1 MTENHDKRMHPV
13 QAGKRRL
20 SLLRQGFRVALL
32 PFALVA
38 LVACTDGPKVDS
50 PRKALVVVR
59 DPATGAELITT
70 APEAQ
75 KINFFSRENLRAT
88 NFSSNA
94 NPRFGADTS
103 GDPTGYL
110 DTRSSNRQPGDMEAN
125 RGAFYTEV
133 GGRDVVI
140 EPIPPKRIIGSEWQ
154 GTLDDAT
161 VQLEFTDEPLDS
173 VVQRILGGILGV
185 NYNLGQGIEGT
196 VTFRSEERFTKKQ
209 VLEALSDILAR
220 NGYLMQYF
228 NGVYHIGSPDEMQ
241 TLTGIR
247 TASSSENE
255 ETTVMRLRRKAP
267 DNLADIINSI
277 LPAGTSIQL
286 VDEGNGVMINGD
298 PGQFDAIE
306 GLVNVVMGD
315 NQLGHLAVIPLRRSP
330 PEVVADRLTT
340 LYERRANEL
349 VLVPVETI
357 PGILVM
363 ASQPSLIAELETI
376 ARQLDVENRDTPKV
390 RVIQLRYL
398 DPTELAGQLNSLVD
412 TVSVGPNPSGPV
424 SDRDLSNIV
433 SSAIDRANPARVP
446 PPSDDGEGSI
456 AVPPARFTG
465 ANAGQGQNGQAAG
478 NQDRTERPGGG
489 SEITFSA
496 DDRNRA
502 LLVRSTFA
510 EFRQIQEVIKSM
522 DVPLSQVAIEAT
534 ILEVNISDELQ
545 YGVQAFLQRNGFSGR
560 SSDTTG
566 AGMPEGGGFA
576 STYSLTRGDTSIEL
590 VLQALQSVTDVKVI
604 SSPYLTVV
612 DGATSR
618 LAVGDQIPFTIAS
631 QTSNSNGT
639 VTVTQ
644 ETDVRDVGVILSVTP
659 RVSPDNSV
667 LLEITQE
674 VSSAREVSTA
684 GGSNPIIS
692 QRSIT
697 SQIAVQ
703 SGASVLLGGLMQ
715 ERTETTENGIPVIRR
730 IPVIGEAFNRT
741 EDTQSRSELLV
752 MITPRVVRTD
762 TQMADVTRKLRMA
775 IGAY

>member
-1 MTENHDKRMHPV
+1 MADTRGERMHPA
-13 QAGKRRL
+13 QSGGGRL
-20 SLLRQGFRVALL
+20 SLRRLLSRGLLASAAL
-32 PFALVA
+32 AA
-38 LVACTDGPKVDS
+38 LVACSDGMQVEAQ
-50 PRKALVVVR
+50 RKALVVVR

-88 NFSSNA
+88 SFSGNA
-94 NPRFGADTS
+94 NPRFGANTS
-103 GDPTGYL
+103 GDPTGFL
-110 DTRSSNRQPGDMEAN
+110 DTRSSNREPGDMEAN

-133 GGRDVVI
+133 GGSEVVI
-140 EPIPPKRIIGSEWQ
+140 QPIPPQRILGGQWQ
-154 GTLDDAT
+154 GTLDNAT
-161 VQLEFTDEPLDS
+161 VQLEFTDEPLGS
-173 VVQRILGGILGV
+173 VVQRVLGGILGV
-185 NYNLGQGIEGT
+185 NYNIGTGLEGT

-209 VLEALSDILAR
+209 VLDALSDILAR

-228 NGVYHIGSPDEMQ
+228 NGVYHIGRPEEMQ

-247 TASSSENE
+247 GLSSSEAE
-255 ETTVMRLRRKAP
+255 ETTVLRLRRQAP
-267 DNLADIINSI
+267 DNLADIINAI
-277 LPAGTSIQL
+277 LPAGTNIQL
-286 VDEGNGVMINGD
+286 VDDGNGVLINGD
-298 PGQFDAIE
+298 PDQFAAIE

-315 NQLGHLAVIPLRRSP
+315 NQLGHLAILPLRRSP
-330 PEVVADRLTT
+330 PDVVADRLTT
-340 LYERRANEL
+340 IYERRANEL

-363 ASQPSLIAELETI
+363 AAQPSLIQEVQTI

-398 DPTELAGQLNSLVD
+398 DPSELADQLNSLVD
-412 TVSVGPNPSGPV
+412 SESVGPGPSGPV

-433 SSAIDRANPARVP
+433 SAAIDRANPVSTPSGEEGEGNIAI
-446 PPSDDGEGSI
+446 PPS
-456 AVPPARFTG
+456 RFVG
-465 ANAGQGQNGQAAG
+465 ANAGQGAAA
-478 NQDRTERPGGG
+478 QPEAEARTERPGAGAG
-489 SEITFSA
+489 ISFSP

-510 EFRQIQEVIKSM
+510 EFQQIQEVVKSM

-534 ILEVNISDELQ
+534 ILEVDISDELQ
-545 YGVQAFLQRNGFSGR
+545 YGVQAFLTRNGFTGR
-560 SSDTTG
+560 SSDTSG
-566 AGMPEGGGFA
+566 AAMPEGGGFA
-576 STYSLTRGDTSIEL
+576 STLSVVRGDTSIDL

-618 LAVGDQIPFTIAS
+618 LSVGDQIPFTIAS

-644 ETDVRDVGVILSVTP
+644 ETDLRDVGVILSVTP

-684 GGSNPIIS
+684 AGSNPVIA

-697 SQIAVQ
+697 SQIIVQ
-703 SGASVLLGGLMQ
+703 SGSSVLLGGLMQ

-730 IPVIGEAFNRT
+730 IPILGEAFNRT

-762 TQMADVTRKLRMA
+762 TQMNDITRKLRLA
-775 IGAY
+775 IGMN